1 MVLVR
6 TVRCTA
12 QCHQGLVS
20 VFPPRL
26 LHLVA
31 RLTFILCNALFL
43 CLDKDYTQKLDAI
56 THLYVLCTMT
66 SRQVTR
72 DELRGLYAKKQEEER
87 VRKVRE
93 IVNSIY
99 SQVINQASRSADT
112 TFSHHF
118 MSAHLPFMSAH
129 LPGIPS
135 DFYSPNMLDIV
146 AGLQELFPD
155 STITLRVHNGTM
167 SSTLDPKFISLLDPG
182 QQIQV
187 LVIDWTQSTK

>member
-1 MVLVR
+1 MVRAR

-12 QCHQGLVS
+12 QCHRDLVS
-20 VFPPRL
+20 VFLPRL
-26 LHLVA
+26 LHLGA
-31 RLTFILCNALFL
+31 RLTFILCNAMFL

-72 DELRGLYAKKQEEER
+72 DELRGLYAKKHEEER
-87 VRKVRE
+87 VKKVRE
-93 IVNSIY
+93 IVISIY
-99 SQVINQASRSADT
+99 SQVINHASRSADT
-112 TFSHHF
+112 TFSHH
-118 MSAHLPFMSAH
+118 FMSAH

-167 SSTLDPKFISLLDPG
+167 SSTLDPEFIGFPG

-187 LVIDWTQSTK
+187 LVIDWT

>member
-1 MVLVR
+1 M
-6 TVRCTA
+6 C
-12 QCHQGLVS
+12 
-20 VFPPRL
+20 F
-26 LHLVA
+26 
-31 RLTFILCNALFL
+31 N
-43 CLDKDYTQKLDAI
+43 KDYTQKLDAI
-56 THLYVLCTMT
+56 THSYVLYTMT

-118 MSAHLPFMSAH
+118 LSAH
-129 LPGIPS
+129 LPGILN

-167 SSTLDPKFISLLDPG
+167 SSTLDPKFISFPG

-187 LVIDWTQSTK
+187 VVIDWTQSTK